1 MIGMKLQF
9 KWSKSPFKIMREV
22 LKTQNQGEELNSGY
36 DFKKSIYEV
45 INKKVD

>member
-22 LKTQNQGEELNSGY
+22 LKTKTKGKSLIQVMI
-36 DFKKSIYEV
+36 FKKVSM
-45 INKKVD
+45 K